1 MDRSRL
7 KILVADDDRDLS
19 EVYRRNLLKLGYTD
33 VLVAN
38 NGEEAIVKTLEHRPD
53 LVILDVMMPILNGW
67 EVCKQIKSNPSLEGT
82 RVIMLTGIGPSLNEL
97 TSPIY
102 GADAYLDKPVDF
114 AWIEKEMKKLFP
126 DDLA

>member
-1 MDRSRL
+1 MDRARL
-7 KILVADDDRDLS
+7 KILVADDDRDLA
-19 EVYRRNLLKLGYTD
+19 EMYRRYLAKLGFTD
-33 VLVAN
+33 VMLAS
-38 NGEEAIVKTLEHRPD
+38 NGEEAIVKTLECRPH

-102 GADAYLDKPVDF
+102 GADAHLDKPVDF
-114 AWIEKEMKKLFP
+114 SWIEKEMKRLFP
-126 DDLA
+126 DEVG

>member
-1 MDRSRL
+1 MRPSRL
-7 KILVADDDRDLS
+7 RILIADDDRDLA
-19 EVYRRNLLKLGYTD
+19 ELYRLSLNKLGYSD

-53 LVILDVMMPILNGW
+53 LVVLDVMMPILNGW

-114 AWIEKEMKKLFP
+114 SWIEKEMKKLFP

>member
-1 MDRSRL
+1 MSRSRL
-7 KILVADDDRDLS
+7 RILIADDDRDLA
-19 EVYRRNLLKLGYTD
+19 ELYRLSLNKLGYSD

-53 LVILDVMMPILNGW
+53 LVVLDVMMPILNGW

-114 AWIEKEMKKLFP
+114 SWIEKEMKKLFP

>member
-7 KILVADDDRDLS
+7 RILVADDDRDLA
-19 EVYRRNLLKLGYTD
+19 EVYRRNLVKLGFSD
-33 VLVAN
+33 VLVAT
-38 NGEEAIVKTLEHRPD
+38 NGEEAIVKTLEYRPN

-82 RVIMLTGIGPSLNEL
+82 RVIMLTAIGPSLNEL

-114 AWIEKEMKKLFP
+114 SWIERELTKLFP
-126 DDLA
+126 VDLA

>member
-1 MDRSRL
+1 MRRSRL
-7 KILVADDDRDLS
+7 RILIADDDRDLA
-19 EVYRRNLLKLGYTD
+19 ELYRLSLNKLGYSD

-53 LVILDVMMPILNGW
+53 LVVLDVMMPILNGW

-114 AWIEKEMKKLFP
+114 SWIEKEMKKLFP

>member
-19 EVYRRNLLKLGYTD
+19 EVYRRNLMKLGYTD
-33 VLVAN
+33 VLLAN

-67 EVCKQIKSNPSLEGT
+67 EVCKQIKSNPSLDGT

>member
-1 MDRSRL
+1 MSRSRL
-7 KILVADDDRDLS
+7 KILVADDDRDLA
-19 EVYRRNLLKLGYTD
+19 ELYRRSLNKLGFSD

-53 LVILDVMMPILNGW
+53 LVVLDVMMPILNGW

-114 AWIEKEMKKLFP
+114 SWIEKEMKRLFP

>member
-67 EVCKQIKSNPSLEGT
+67 EVCKQIKSNPSLDGT